1 MLNNF
6 IKLVLREKNLGL
18 KNISMLFAF
27 STFFITSLLIFIFS
41 LGSNMIMLDNI
52 YKPFIWII
60 LIFSMMLSSD
70 NFLQN
75 DFNDGSL
82 KELQFLGYSEEIIF
96 LSKCLVMWTMII
108 IPILFIIPLLVVFF
122 NLDFLTTLNLLV
134 TIFLA
139 TPSLTLI
146 SVLSSLFSI
155 QLKRNKIIQFIIVFP
170 FYIPVL
176 IFSTSSNNFLEETNK
191 SNNNFLILIAIFFIT
206 LPICVYISKLII
218 REINK

>member
-1 MLNNF
+1 
-6 IKLVLREKNLGL
+6 
-18 KNISMLFAF
+18 
-27 STFFITSLLIFIFS
+27 
-41 LGSNMIMLDNI
+41 
-52 YKPFIWII
+52 
-60 LIFSMMLSSD
+60 
-70 NFLQN
+70 
-75 DFNDGSL
+75 
-82 KELQFLGYSEEIIF
+82 
-96 LSKCLVMWTMII
+96 MWTMII

-206 LPICVYISKLII
+206 LPICVYISRLII

>member
-1 MLNNF
+1 
-6 IKLVLREKNLGL
+6 
-18 KNISMLFAF
+18 
-27 STFFITSLLIFIFS
+27 
-41 LGSNMIMLDNI
+41 MIMLDNI

-206 LPICVYISKLII
+206 LPICVYISRLII